1 LRRLLIWVP
10 EGSGTKV
17 REMAHR
23 HGIDEVVS
31 FAGEGA
37 DGPVDLALLHV
48 PNRGLGAL
56 LDGLNSVDG
65 LHVSMFPH
73 GVLNLE
79 PPPGEVP
86 QQVSDVTLR
95 SPLEIFL
102 GGLQSVGSWR
112 GFLSYAVAS
121 GLVVW
126 IGLYTN
132 TVYLLVA
139 AMLIAPFAGPAM
151 NAAVATARGDA
162 VLLGRTLLRYGVG
175 LSVAAATAGLMSLVL
190 GQRLATTLMEQIASI
205 STTAVVLPLVA
216 GAAGAIS
223 QAQSERSSLV
233 SGAAIGMLVAAALA
247 PPAGLVGMA
256 AVLGEWAMAKAG
268 LFLLGLQLAG
278 INLSGA
284 LVFRLV
290 GLSPEGSRYSR
301 GRGWVQK
308 ASLLATVLALG
319 GFLAWQF
326 GNPPELQRA
335 SLAQNAEVAVQRA
348 VGTGGPVRLV
358 ETNARFARA
367 DVPNQNTLLVSAYV
381 EQEESPSGGPPAEA
395 TEQDIRE
402 RIGRELNREIPGAT
416 PLIDVTVLSRS

>member
-1 LRRLLIWVP
+1 MRRLLIWVP
-10 EGSGTKV
+10 EGSGAKV
-17 REMAHR
+17 RELARR
-23 HGIDEVVS
+23 HGVDEVVS
-31 FAGEGA
+31 FAGEG

-48 PNRGLGAL
+48 PNRRVGDL
-56 LDGLNSVDG
+56 LDELSSVEG
-65 LHVSMFPH
+65 MHVSMFPH
-73 GVLNLE
+73 GALNLK
-79 PPPGEVP
+79 PPPGEAP
-86 QQVSDVTLR
+86 SQVRDVTLR

-126 IGLYTN
+126 VGLYTN

-162 VLLGRTLLRYGVG
+162 GLLGRTLFRYLVG
-175 LSVAAATAGLMSLVL
+175 LTVAIATACLMSLVL
-190 GQRLATTLMEQIASI
+190 GQRLATTLMEQTASI
-205 STTAVVLPLVA
+205 SATAVILPLVA

-256 AVLGEWAMAKAG
+256 AALGEWGMARGG

-290 GLSPEGSRYSR
+290 GLNPEGSRYSR

-308 ASLLATVLALG
+308 ASLLATLLALG

-326 GNPPELQRA
+326 GNAPELQRA
-335 SLAQNAEVAVQRA
+335 SLAQRAEVAVHRA
-348 VGTGGPVRLV
+348 VGTGGPVQVV
-358 ETNARFARA
+358 ETTARFARA
-367 DVPNQNTLLVSAYV
+367 DIPDQNTLLVTTYV
-381 EQEESPSGGPPAEA
+381 EQVGPSAGPPAGA
-395 TEQDIRE
+395 TERTLRE
-402 RIGRELNREIPGAT
+402 RIGRELRREIPEAT
-416 PLIDVTVLSRS
+416 PLVDVTVLGRT

>member
-1 LRRLLIWVP
+1 MRRLLIWVP
-10 EGSGTKV
+10 EGTGEKV
-17 REMAHR
+17 RGMAR
-23 HGIDEVVS
+23 RCGVDEVVS
-31 FAGEGA
+31 FVGEGA
-37 DGPVDLALLHV
+37 DGPVDFALLHV
-48 PNRGLGAL
+48 PNRRLGGLLDELGAL
-56 LDGLNSVDG
+56 EG

-73 GVLNLE
+73 DVLNLK

-86 QQVSDVTLR
+86 QQVRDVTLR

-112 GFLSYAVAS
+112 GFLAYAVAS

-126 IGLYTN
+126 VGLYTN

-151 NAAVATARGDA
+151 TAAVATARGDA
-162 VLLGRTLLRYGVG
+162 GLLGRTLVRYGVG

-190 GQRLATTLMEQIASI
+190 GQSLATSLMQQTVSI
-205 STTAVVLPLVA
+205 SATAVVLPLVA

-233 SGAAIGMLVAAALA
+233 SGAATGMLVAAALA

-256 AVLGEWAMAKAG
+256 AALGEWSMAKGG
-268 LFLLGLQLAG
+268 LFLLGLQLVG

-308 ASLLATVLALG
+308 VSLLATVLALG
-319 GFLAWQF
+319 GLLAWQF

-335 SLAQNAEVAVQRA
+335 SLAQKAEVAVQRA
-348 VGTGGPVRLV
+348 VGTGGPVRVV
-358 ETNARFARA
+358 ETTARFARA
-367 DVPNQNTLLVSAYV
+367 DVPNQNTLLVSTYV
-381 EQEESPSGGPPAEA
+381 EEEGPSARPSPRV
-395 TEQDIRE
+395 TEQALRE
-402 RIGRELNREIPGAT
+402 RIGRELRREIPEAA
-416 PLIDVTVLSRS
+416 PLVDVTVLGRT

>member
-1 LRRLLIWVP
+1 MRRLLIWVP

-17 REMAHR
+17 REIANR
-23 HGIDEVVS
+23 HGVDQVVS

-37 DGPVDLALLHV
+37 DGPADLALLHV
-48 PNRGLGAL
+48 PNRDVGGLLNG
-56 LDGLNSVDG
+56 LDAVDG

-73 GVLNLE
+73 GVLNLK

-86 QQVSDVTLR
+86 SQVRDVTLR
-95 SPLEIFL
+95 SPIEIFL
-102 GGLQSVGSWR
+102 GGLQSVGSWS

-126 IGLYTN
+126 VGLYTN

-162 VLLGRTLLRYGVG
+162 GLLGRTLLRYGAG
-175 LSVAAATAGLMSLVL
+175 LAVAVTTAGLMSLVL
-190 GQRLATTLMEQIASI
+190 GQRLPTSLMEQIASI
-205 STTAVVLPLVA
+205 STTAVILPLVA

-256 AVLGEWAMAKAG
+256 AALGEWQMAKAG
-268 LFLLGLQLAG
+268 LFLLGLQLVG

-319 GFLAWQF
+319 GFLFWQF

-335 SLAQNAEVAVQRA
+335 SLARKAEVAVQRA
-348 VGTGGPVRLV
+348 VGTGGPVRVV

-367 DVPNQNTLLVSAYV
+367 DVPDQNTLLVSTYV
-381 EQEESPSGGPPAEA
+381 QQESPSAEPAGV
-395 TEQDIRE
+395 TERALRE
-402 RIGRELNREIPGAT
+402 RIGRELRREIPAAT
-416 PLIDVTVLSRS
+416 PLVDVTVLSPS